1 MIVLIDSTKRKSR
14 FRGKCL
20 KVRVSIL
27 VMGLTVILGLAHQT
41 RGVDLTPWM
50 PKESP
55 LILNEELQINV
66 VRGLQV
72 KRSPLIHAHLGLAS
86 AMAFDQEGKLFVCGQ
101 GFIDIL
107 TDSNDDGLY
116 DSRTTFSGIQKN
128 FHDIVW
134 VNGRLF
140 ASAQDGLYAFSDSDR
155 NGINDGWPDTISKWK
170 LNPDSTASLS
180 RSGFNQLIISGNW
193 KSIDLVDGDPLAGI
207 ITLNTD
213 SSRMKLVAGG
223 MCRPQAALSN
233 MFHDILCF
241 DGGGLEGRI
250 LPEGFLSRLVH
261 VSPGTHQ
268 GYATTDQLR
277 HLSNSEFPDVV
288 PPVLNTGLTDV
299 KDAVEY
305 RHFGFPI
312 SFFYGGIFATDW
324 LNGRILFYQMTPS
337 GSSYNAQPY
346 VVAEAAGQFGWAP
359 RCLEITPDGSL
370 LVMHSE
376 TGSQGRLYQ
385 LSSESI
391 PQPPAVTREMDAVI
405 RAPQPLAEWSIPSW
419 KPLAA
424 ALAFENFLEY
434 LIRDSPTPPEKLA
447 VIDALEATDKNLPVE
462 FAGQL
467 AQATSSELAVLCYIR
482 TQTTAGEVK
491 NILEFPDWL
500 IEILSERNSAFS
512 QRKLLE
518 FIHQSLNPV
527 AEKPGTAVPA
537 TLTFTSPKAERRF
550 QTAIWRLSTSSNPRI
565 RMLARRL
572 LMSQPRDFIDEL
584 HGKFKFL
591 TAAQQTLILRFA
603 LENKDLFDDGENWCT
618 PDSVMEVMETS
629 GDSDAILD
637 CLSILYQQSP
647 TDEDVFNLLTTPET
661 PMFAGIQTRL
671 MEKFQ
676 RIYPTG
682 NARLNQEIGR
692 ICVMADLN
700 DETLLARHAAHINA
714 GAGTTSNIHWL
725 RVLTANQGEIPK
737 RFHRR
742 IAESL
747 VAMCSQLP
755 SNPALGDHLAARRIA
770 KVIDRCTGQW
780 DWLPEALDLIS
791 TFPSSIHAPIF
802 HSMSP
807 VLIDQYFETI
817 IADVGGPEKVVWNPW
832 LVLALSRS
840 TRSETP
846 LWLGQLWQQP
856 HFKPAILN
864 IYSKSPKA
872 SHLPAFIECLDFA
885 DSDVRRMAIESIAA
899 LSPVPTLNLQ
909 QTGALI
915 RGLCRTS
922 GDCPDS
928 LAKSISA
935 LMNKQSL
942 DIEPSILSTQAG
954 RNLTDLGHSLHTVFT
969 EKFPE
974 QIRFLEL
981 DSQDD
986 PVKWEKLL
994 SSIDW
999 TQSNPALGRAVFVQR
1014 TCIQCHGNDT
1024 RFGPD
1029 IQSGDFD
1036 SAKSIARAIIF
1047 PHRQINPHFQ
1057 TWMVKNNNL
1066 QFMGFLAGMDPRK
1079 ALFAVNAEVSVRMD
1093 LDDLN
1098 LAQPAPFSLMPGGLL
1113 DGLNG
1118 QQIADLIAYIQQL
1131 D

>member
-1 MIVLIDSTKRKSR
+1 
-14 FRGKCL
+14 
-20 KVRVSIL
+20 
-27 VMGLTVILGLAHQT
+27 MGLWMMIGPAPQT

-55 LILNEELQINV
+55 LILNEELQLNV
-66 VRGLQV
+66 VSGLQV
-72 KRSPLIHAHLGLAS
+72 RRSPLIHAHLGLTS
-86 AMAFDQEGKLFVCGQ
+86 AMAFDQEGKLFACGQ

-107 TDSNDDGLY
+107 TDSNNDGLY

-134 VNGRLF
+134 VNGKLF
-140 ASAQDGLYAFSDSDR
+140 ASAQDGLYAFRDKDQ
-155 NGINDGWPDTISKWK
+155 NGINDGWPDTITRWE
-170 LNPDSTASLS
+170 LNPGSTASLS
-180 RSGFNQLIISGNW
+180 RSGVSQLLVTGNW
-193 KSIDLVDGDPLAGI
+193 KSIDRVDGAPLAGI
-207 ITLNTD
+207 ITLDTD
-213 SSRMKLVAGG
+213 TGGMTLVAGG
-223 MCRPQAALSN
+223 MCRPQAVVSN

-241 DGGGLEGRI
+241 DGGVMEGRL
-250 LPEGFLSRLVH
+250 LPEGFLSRLLH

-268 GYATTDQLR
+268 GFATANRLR
-277 HLSNSEFPDVV
+277 HLANSEFADVV
-288 PPVLNTGLTDV
+288 PPVLNTGLADV
-299 KDAVEY
+299 RDAIEY

-337 GSSYNAQPY
+337 GSSYNAQPFI
-346 VVAEAAGQFGWAP
+346 VAEAAGQFGWAP
-359 RCLEITPDGSL
+359 RCLEIAPDGSL
-370 LVMHSE
+370 VIMHAE
-376 TGSQGRLYQ
+376 TGSQGRLYH
-385 LSSESI
+385 LSSESP
-391 PQPPAVTREMDAVI
+391 PQPPPITREMDAVI
-405 RAPQPLAEWSIPSW
+405 RAPQPMAEWSVPSW

-434 LIRDSPTPPEKLA
+434 LVLDSPTPAEKLA
-447 VIDALEATDKNLPVE
+447 VIDAMAATDKSMPVE

-467 AQATSSELAVLCYIR
+467 AQATSRELAVLCYFQ
-482 TQTTAGEVK
+482 TQSSNGLKK
-491 NILEFPDWL
+491 NPIEFPDWL
-500 IEILSERNSAFS
+500 IEILSEQNSAFA

-518 FIHQSLNPV
+518 FIHHSLHP
-527 AEKPGTAVPA
+527 AGEKPATAHSA
-537 TLTFTSPKAERRF
+537 SLSFTSPKAEGRF
-550 QTAIWRLSTSSNPRI
+550 RTAIWRLSTSSNPRI
-565 RMLARRL
+565 QMLARRI
-572 LMSQPRDFIDEL
+572 LMSQPRHFIDEL
-584 HGKFKFL
+584 YEKYKFL
-591 TAAQQTLILRFA
+591 TATQQTLILRFA
-603 LENKDLFDDGENWCT
+603 LQNMDLFEDEENWCR
-618 PDSVMEVMETS
+618 PQSVMEVMEAS
-629 GDSDAILD
+629 GDSDVILE
-637 CLSILYQQSP
+637 CLSILYELSP
-647 TDEDVFNLLTTPET
+647 TDENIFNLLANPEK
-661 PMFAGIQTRL
+661 PMFAGIQNRL
-671 MEKFQ
+671 LEKFQ

-692 ICVMADLN
+692 VCVMAELH

-714 GAGTTSNIHWL
+714 SAGTTSNIHWL
-725 RVLTANQGEIPK
+725 RVLTAHKGEIPK

-755 SNPALGDHLAARRIA
+755 ANPALGDQLATRRIA
-770 KVIDRCTGQW
+770 DLIDKCTGRW
-780 DWLPEALDLIS
+780 EWLPGALDLIPS
-791 TFPSSIHAPIF
+791 FPSPVHAPIF

-807 VLIDQYFETI
+807 DLIDQYFETI
-817 IADVGGPEKVVWNPW
+817 IEDVGGPEKVVWNPW
-832 LVLALSRS
+832 LILALSRS

-846 LWLGQLWQQP
+846 LWLAQLWQQP
-856 HFKPAILN
+856 HFKPAILT
-864 IYSKSPKA
+864 IYSKSPNA
-872 SHLPAFIECLDFA
+872 SHLSAYIECLDFE
-885 DSDVRRMAIESIAA
+885 DNNVRRMAIESVAGI
-899 LSPVPTLNLQ
+899 SPVPNLNLQ

-915 RGLCRTS
+915 RGLSRTS
-922 GDCPDS
+922 GDCPES
-928 LAKSISA
+928 LANSIKALMKNQSLVVQLSA
-935 LMNKQSL
+935 LGAPGAFTL
-942 DIEPSILSTQAG
+942 PELG
-954 RNLTDLGHSLHTVFT
+954 RSLHRAFT

-981 DSQDD
+981 DTQDD
-986 PVKWEKLL
+986 PLKWETLL

-1029 IQSGDFD
+1029 IQSGTFD

-1057 TWMVKNNNL
+1057 TWMVKNKNL

-1079 ALFAVNAEVSVRMD
+1079 ALFAVNAEVSLRIA

-1113 DGLNG
+1113 DGLSG